1 MAIDLVLPA
10 TDRTMNVM
18 KPGAQQLM
26 LHAVS
31 PGKESTDRSADVR
44 FSISFRRHSPVD
56 PKNQGPDELSSSDA
70 QGQSSG
76 SNKFADV
83 VLIAGDSFAA
93 RLDQKLL
100 GKGKKNVRNISKG
113 GRKIEAVEK
122 DIEDFVTSNPQV
134 GISKLFVSVGTNDI
148 RNCQTGVKH
157 LKKALSDLMHKIK
170 LILPNTKIWFQSI
183 PPINP
188 NGSKFIARHVLLMN
202 NLIFDMCSKFR
213 LYYLDIFPV
222 FLNWNGSINSRLF
235 PPYDNV
241 RKCFD
246 IHPNKKGTLGIN
258 NFDEFCTHFTSLATS
273 RKISKHILVGDFNFP
288 EVSWPNANT
297 PYHRAIS
304 FDIEIEVKYKSCPKR
319 KVFNYDKGDYR
330 GLNED
335 LYRINW
341 DRVFMSN
348 DPCLAWDIFK
358 KTLGELCD
366 HRIPKKTMRSQF
378 QPPWYD
384 SECDRIRRKK
394 EKWRIK
400 AKESTNESDRL
411 TYTEKFRSMRKL
423 FKKTMNDK
431 MKSNFVD
438 DSDPALISKR
448 FWTHVKSKSKS
459 TRIPE
464 TVQYRNRFRYEAKD
478 QASLFNEYFY
488 NQFSEASDYNIDIDF
503 ANNDFLDL
511 KFYSEDILLI
521 LRSLNP
527 SKAAGP
533 DGIHGKVLKYCA
545 SSLAYPLRR
554 TKSLMSLHLGPVI
567 EIVNRKTNVSF
578 DVDPA
583 ETNEAKKLKLDMQRS
598 IQPTQVVHVR
608 NAPEDITAL
617 DLCILAMKF
626 GTVINTLIMR
636 QKGQAFIEFAEESQ
650 AIAFVNYHNYVP
662 AIVRSK
668 HVFIQLST
676 HSHLKTNAESQS
688 ATQAALNALASYP
701 GAQTPSAMPPA
712 IPQIVSSS
720 ALSTAQMLPLQEG
733 CILHLIIERAIYSVT
748 LDTLYQIFSRFGP
761 VAKIVT
767 FNKNSEFQGF
777 VQYVDQLSAMAALN
791 SLNNQNVYSGCCTL
805 RLSDTKMKDLDVKS
819 NSDKARDYTKEPP
832 QYMRS
837 APRLDN
843 FPIFSPIQNPGAIQ
857 GLQYTPMIQPQL
869 TAYPSLAPS
878 NPVQTIATTP
888 STITTPTL
896 SPLSYDKML
905 LPNNFKFITAT
916 TLPPHPQLGY
926 TISSVLL
933 VSNLAECIASPDALF
948 ILFGVY
954 GDVRRVKILYKKPD
968 TALVQMQDPISAQQ
982 ALLSLNGVVC
992 GDKKIYVSYSIY
1004 MEVQMPKPTDEAQD
1018 LTKDFS
1024 DSPLHRFRKPN
1035 QKVRENVYGPSPC
1048 LHLSNIPAE
1057 VTEEE
1062 LKKMFESC
1070 GTIVNFRFLT
1080 SERPDKQMALLEF
1093 TNTSSAI
1100 GGLVQFHNKEF
1111 VTEAGR
1117 QYLRIS
1123 FSKAG
1128 CIQK

>member
-1 MAIDLVLPA
+1 
-10 TDRTMNVM
+10 
-18 KPGAQQLM
+18 
-26 LHAVS
+26 
-31 PGKESTDRSADVR
+31 
-44 FSISFRRHSPVD
+44 
-56 PKNQGPDELSSSDA
+56 
-70 QGQSSG
+70 
-76 SNKFADV
+76 
-83 VLIAGDSFAA
+83 
-93 RLDQKLL
+93 
-100 GKGKKNVRNISKG
+100 
-113 GRKIEAVEK
+113 
-122 DIEDFVTSNPQV
+122 
-134 GISKLFVSVGTNDI
+134 
-148 RNCQTGVKH
+148 
-157 LKKALSDLMHKIK
+157 
-170 LILPNTKIWFQSI
+170 
-183 PPINP
+183 
-188 NGSKFIARHVLLMN
+188 
-202 NLIFDMCSKFR
+202 
-213 LYYLDIFPV
+213 
-222 FLNWNGSINSRLF
+222 
-235 PPYDNV
+235 
-241 RKCFD
+241 
-246 IHPNKKGTLGIN
+246 
-258 NFDEFCTHFTSLATS
+258 
-273 RKISKHILVGDFNFP
+273 
-288 EVSWPNANT
+288 
-297 PYHRAIS
+297 
-304 FDIEIEVKYKSCPKR
+304 
-319 KVFNYDKGDYR
+319 
-330 GLNED
+330 
-335 LYRINW
+335 
-341 DRVFMSN
+341 
-348 DPCLAWDIFK
+348 
-358 KTLGELCD
+358 
-366 HRIPKKTMRSQF
+366 
-378 QPPWYD
+378 
-384 SECDRIRRKK
+384 
-394 EKWRIK
+394 
-400 AKESTNESDRL
+400 
-411 TYTEKFRSMRKL
+411 
-423 FKKTMNDK
+423 
-431 MKSNFVD
+431 
-438 DSDPALISKR
+438 
-448 FWTHVKSKSKS
+448 
-459 TRIPE
+459 
-464 TVQYRNRFRYEAKD
+464 
-478 QASLFNEYFY
+478 
-488 NQFSEASDYNIDIDF
+488 
-503 ANNDFLDL
+503 
-511 KFYSEDILLI
+511 
-521 LRSLNP
+521 
-527 SKAAGP
+527 
-533 DGIHGKVLKYCA
+533 
-545 SSLAYPLRR
+545 
-554 TKSLMSLHLGPVI
+554 
-567 EIVNRKTNVSF
+567 
-578 DVDPA
+578 
-583 ETNEAKKLKLDMQRS
+583 MQRS
-598 IQPTQVVHVR
+598 IQPMQVVHVR
-608 NAPEDITAL
+608 NAPEDISAL

-662 AIVRSK
+662 AIVRNK

-701 GAQTPSAMPPA
+701 GAQCPNSMPPA

-805 RLSDTKMKDLDVKS
+805 RLSETKMKDLDVKS

-832 QYMRS
+832 QFLRS

-843 FPIFSPIQNPGAIQ
+843 MPIFSESSPAFYRGPLQSAAIQ
-857 GLQYTPMIQPQL
+857 YAPMLQPQL
-869 TAYPSLAPS
+869 TAYPALAAAAAAAS
-878 NPVQTIATTP
+878 NPAVPTIATTP
-888 STITTPTL
+888 TTLTTPTI
-896 SPLSYDKML
+896 SPLNYDKMI
-905 LPNNFKFITAT
+905 LPNSFKFITAA

-1080 SERPDKQMALLEF
+1080 SERPDKQMSLLEF

-1100 GGLVQFHNKEF
+1100 CGLVQFHNKEF
-1111 VTEAGR
+1111 ITDAGR

>member
-1 MAIDLVLPA
+1 M
-10 TDRTMNVM
+10 
-18 KPGAQQLM
+18 
-26 LHAVS
+26 
-31 PGKESTDRSADVR
+31 E
-44 FSISFRRHSPVD
+44 
-56 PKNQGPDELSSSDA
+56 
-70 QGQSSG
+70 
-76 SNKFADV
+76 
-83 VLIAGDSFAA
+83 AA
-93 RLDQKLL
+93 
-100 GKGKKNVRNISKG
+100 
-113 GRKIEAVEK
+113 
-122 DIEDFVTSNPQV
+122 
-134 GISKLFVSVGTNDI
+134 
-148 RNCQTGVKH
+148 
-157 LKKALSDLMHKIK
+157 
-170 LILPNTKIWFQSI
+170 
-183 PPINP
+183 
-188 NGSKFIARHVLLMN
+188 
-202 NLIFDMCSKFR
+202 
-213 LYYLDIFPV
+213 
-222 FLNWNGSINSRLF
+222 
-235 PPYDNV
+235 
-241 RKCFD
+241 
-246 IHPNKKGTLGIN
+246 
-258 NFDEFCTHFTSLATS
+258 
-273 RKISKHILVGDFNFP
+273 
-288 EVSWPNANT
+288 
-297 PYHRAIS
+297 
-304 FDIEIEVKYKSCPKR
+304 
-319 KVFNYDKGDYR
+319 
-330 GLNED
+330 
-335 LYRINW
+335 
-341 DRVFMSN
+341 
-348 DPCLAWDIFK
+348 
-358 KTLGELCD
+358 
-366 HRIPKKTMRSQF
+366 
-378 QPPWYD
+378 
-384 SECDRIRRKK
+384 
-394 EKWRIK
+394 
-400 AKESTNESDRL
+400 
-411 TYTEKFRSMRKL
+411 
-423 FKKTMNDK
+423 
-431 MKSNFVD
+431 
-438 DSDPALISKR
+438 
-448 FWTHVKSKSKS
+448 
-459 TRIPE
+459 
-464 TVQYRNRFRYEAKD
+464 
-478 QASLFNEYFY
+478 
-488 NQFSEASDYNIDIDF
+488 
-503 ANNDFLDL
+503 
-511 KFYSEDILLI
+511 
-521 LRSLNP
+521 
-527 SKAAGP
+527 
-533 DGIHGKVLKYCA
+533 
-545 SSLAYPLRR
+545 R
-554 TKSLMSLHLGPVI
+554 TKSDNDLALKGPVI

-608 NAPEDITAL
+608 NAPEDISAL

-662 AIVRSK
+662 AIVRNK

-701 GAQTPSAMPPA
+701 GAQTPNAMPPA

-805 RLSDTKMKDLDVKS
+805 RLSETKMKDLDVKS

-832 QYMRS
+832 QFMRS
-837 APRLDN
+837 TPRLGMDN
-843 FPIFSPIQNPGAIQ
+843 IPIFSPMQTPGAMQGLQGLQ
-857 GLQYTPMIQPQL
+857 GLQYTQMIQPQL
-869 TAYPSLAPS
+869 TAYPSLAAAS

-896 SPLSYDKML
+896 SPLNYDKMI
-905 LPNNFKFITAT
+905 LPNNFKFITAAQ
-916 TLPPHPQLGY
+916 LPPHPQLGY
-926 TISSVLL
+926 SISSVLL

-1100 GGLVQFHNKEF
+1100 CGLVQFHNKEF
-1111 VTEAGR
+1111 ITEAGR